1 MTGLGLIGLITV
13 QLLIA
18 NGCKSAGIDYDS
30 SKCEI
35 ARQFGADTVD
45 LSKGEDPVE
54 LISSRERTWCRW
66 RNNYSKYKNEP
77 VSQAATI
84 CRQRGRIILVGVVGL
99 ELSGKLI
106 FLKKELTFQIVF
118 ALTVEAVTMKTMSKK
133 CVHLIGFV
141 RWTEQRET
149 VLDLMLSGDA

>member
-1 MTGLGLIGLITV
+1 MTGLGLIGLITTV

-18 NGCKSAGIDYDS
+18 NGCKVLGIDYDS

-45 LSKGEDPVE
+45 LSKGENPV
-54 LISSRERTWCRW
+54 SRANEFSRGRGVDGVIITA
-66 RNNYSKYKNEP
+66 STKSNEP

-99 ELSGKLI
+99 ELSRAD
-106 FLKKELTFQIVF
+106 FFEKELTFQVSCSYGPGRYD
-118 ALTVEAVTMKTMSKK
+118 ENYEPK
-133 CVHLIGFV
+133 
-141 RWTEQRET
+141 R
-149 VLDLMLSGDA
+149 